1 MRARVLPS
9 TRSPRT
15 QLESPSRPTYGPLF
29 SIVVNTLTRRRFL
42 QNSTLATGVGLVAGL
57 RPSTFAAPA
66 GANGDVRLGIIG
78 LNGKGS
84 AHLKNLLKMKGVR
97 VTALCDVD
105 PSVLARAAAT
115 FPPTQLAPFK
125 TTEARELMAH
135 KDVDAVMVVTCN
147 HWHALHT
154 VWACQAGKDVYVE
167 KPMSHTVWEG
177 RKMIEAARKYG
188 RIVQVGTHYRSET
201 GLRDAI
207 QYLHEGQLG
216 KIKHIRA
223 IVYNA
228 RPSIGRKLPWYPE
241 GMSYDTFCGPTPM
254 VPLDRPKLHYDWHWV
269 WNTGNGELGNN
280 GVHVLDVALRIAK
293 HNEAPRRVLSFGGRY
308 AIDDVAETPNTHV
321 AVYDYP
327 GIPLYFEHRALTAKP
342 GVAFMD
348 QYAGVRTG
356 VIAECEGGS
365 VAGLTGATAYDPSGK
380 VIKKFPGDGGAGHVP
395 NFFAAVRS
403 RRSEDLAAPVETGHL
418 SAALCHWGNISYR
431 VGKNAPTARI
441 QQAIEGFPGAGEI
454 HQGLQQHLSVHGI
467 DLAKKPFRLGPWLE
481 LEAGNS
487 DGIKAVSSG
496 GEPTLAQARY
506 LLHEAQRPPFVIP
519 EQV

>member
-1 MRARVLPS
+1 M
-9 TRSPRT
+9 
-15 QLESPSRPTYGPLF
+15 
-29 SIVVNTLTRRRFL
+29 NTLSRRSFL
-42 QNSTLATGVGLVAGL
+42 QRSTLAASAGLVAGL
-57 RPSTFAAPA
+57 RPSTFAAPI
-66 GANGDVRLGIIG
+66 GANGDVRLGLIG

-84 AHLKNLLKMKGVR
+84 AHLKNLVKMPGVR
-97 VTALCDVD
+97 VVALCDVD
-105 PSVLARAAAT
+105 PRVLDRVAAGM
-115 FPPTQLAPFK
+115 PEGQLKPF
-125 TTEARELMAH
+125 TTIDARELIAR
-135 KDVDAVMVVTCN
+135 KDVDAVMIAASN
-147 HWHALHT
+147 HWHALLT

-177 RKMIEAARKYG
+177 RKMIEAARKYN

-207 QYLHEGQLG
+207 QYLHEGHLG

-228 RPSIGRKLPWYPE
+228 RPSIGRQLPWYPDW
-241 GMSYDTFCGPTPM
+241 MSYDIFCGPTPM

-280 GVHVLDVALRIAK
+280 GVHVLDIALRIAK
-293 HNEAPRRVLSFGGRY
+293 HNGPPRRILSFGGRY
-308 AIDDVAETPNTHV
+308 AINDVAETPNTHV

-327 GIPLYFEHRALTAKP
+327 EIPLYFEHRALSAKP

-348 QYAGVRTG
+348 QVAGVRTG
-356 VIAECEGGS
+356 VIAQCENGY
-365 VAGLTGATAYDPSGK
+365 VAGLVGATAFDPSGK
-380 VIKKFPGDGGAGHVP
+380 VIKKFPGDGGAQHVP

-431 VGKNAPTARI
+431 VGKNAPTAKI

-454 HQGLQQHLSVHGI
+454 HAGLQQHLSAHEI

-481 LEAGNS
+481 LEAGS
-487 DGIKAVSSG
+487 GDGIRAVSSG
-496 GEPTLAQARY
+496 GEPTLAQARF
-506 LLHEAQRPPFVIP
+506 LLREVQRPPFVIP